1 VKLDISFLGLN
12 RERFGKVLGKSLS
25 ILKQDG
31 PLMNKKELDRI
42 KMTGAISFLC
52 LLSLSIVSI
61 TQSTY
66 RLTFAQGEEKS
77 MMNMTSSLP
86 QPNGNGT
93 LLKVEASNALFEP
106 AVGLSNVY
114 GPKGLFPFEDVFKC
128 GNALTCGIP
137 AGDDSKFTGTFEQK
151 NLNKMTAYEAT
162 YTSPVTYGPHQIK
175 GHTYK
180 ITLTDTEWNS
190 PDAAL
195 PTKNAEFSQMVN
207 NVGFNQIQHGSS
219 QIDRSDVP
227 QLYDSAFL
235 YGHAKVTD
243 ITNGNNTVVAK
254 DIFTHVMV
262 AHVMDEKAY
271 YRNMKNEAKSPN
283 MVFLF
288 AVNIPNDTELPGV
301 GKLTAEKAQSFTPL
315 STDPSLKTTP
325 KISYP
330 VKMDEPREGQIDK
343 PMSQSVI
350 WPVANPKQPLFF
362 TFLVYQNV
370 DVKWTAGMKSGTG
383 Q

>member
-1 VKLDISFLGLN
+1 
-12 RERFGKVLGKSLS
+12 
-25 ILKQDG
+25 
-31 PLMNKKELDRI
+31 
-42 KMTGAISFLC
+42 
-52 LLSLSIVSI
+52 
-61 TQSTY
+61 
-66 RLTFAQGEEKS
+66 
-77 MMNMTSSLP
+77 
-86 QPNGNGT
+86 
-93 LLKVEASNALFEP
+93 
-106 AVGLSNVY
+106 
-114 GPKGLFPFEDVFKC
+114 
-128 GNALTCGIP
+128 
-137 AGDDSKFTGTFEQK
+137 
-151 NLNKMTAYEAT
+151 MTAYEAT

-227 QLYDSAFL
+227 QLYDLAFL

-243 ITNGNNTVVAK
+243 ITNGNNTEVAK
-254 DIFTHVMV
+254 DIFTHAMV

-271 YRNMKNEAKSPN
+271 YQNMKNEAKSPN

-288 AVNIPNDTELPGV
+288 AVNIPNETELPGV

-325 KISYP
+325 KFSYP
-330 VKMDEPREGQIDK
+330 VKMDEPREGEIDK
-343 PMSQSVI
+343 PMSQSAI

-362 TFLVYQNV
+362 TFLVFQNV
-370 DVKWTAGMKSGTG
+370 DAQWTAGMKSDTA